1 MLLLPLCLLIVPAV
15 ARAHAQLD
23 HADPKVGST
32 VPAPSQ
38 VRIWFDSDVEPV
50 FSSIA
55 VHGPGGVTVGDGHGG
70 AGPSDPKLLKADVPH
85 LAPGTYQVTWSAVS
99 RDGHRTSGEY
109 RFTVR

>member
-1 MLLLPLCLLIVPAV
+1 MLLLPLCLLIVPAI

-55 VHGPGGVTVGDGHGG
+55 VHGPGGVAVGMGTEARTHPI
-70 AGPSDPKLLKADVPH
+70 PS
-85 LAPGTYQVTWSAVS
+85 S
-99 RDGHRTSGEY
+99 
-109 RFTVR
+109 